1 MESSLAL
8 AIILTFIGIIIF
20 ILISKN
26 DLGVTTLKK
35 DPEAHTTLIGSVA
48 KGIPGTDILETGKV
62 KSQKIQLKMQFTTHE
77 DSSEEVIWSLILNN
91 LTSNLSTEASAAT
104 SSFYRTEDGIEC
116 SVRKK
121 NGALIASCYSESDRM
136 GKRRWTIDLK

>member
-8 AIILTFIGIIIF
+8 AIILTFVGIMIF

-48 KGIPGTDILETGKV
+48 KGIPGTDILEVGKV
-62 KSQKIQLKMQFTTHE
+62 QNTE
-77 DSSEEVIWSLILNN
+77 DS
-91 LTSNLSTEASAAT
+91 TENA
-104 SSFYRTEDGIEC
+104 FH
-116 SVRKK
+116 
-121 NGALIASCYSESDRM
+121 N
-136 GKRRWTIDLK
+136 

>member
-8 AIILTFIGIIIF
+8 AIILTFVGIIIF

-48 KGIPGTDILETGKV
+48 KGIPGTDVLETK
-62 KSQKIQLKMQFTTHE
+62 TTQ
-77 DSSEEVIWSLILNN
+77 IPKN
-91 LTSNLSTEASAAT
+91 TS
-104 SSFYRTEDGIEC
+104 
-116 SVRKK
+116 K
-121 NGALIASCYSESDRM
+121 NAVHN
-136 GKRRWTIDLK
+136 

>member
-35 DPEAHTTLIGSVA
+35 DPEAHKTLIGSVA
-48 KGIPGTDILETGKV
+48 KGIPRTDILEIGKV
-62 KSQKIQLKMQFTTHE
+62 QITK
-77 DSSEEVIWSLILNN
+77 D
-91 LTSNLSTEASAAT
+91 STENAVHNS
-104 SSFYRTEDGIEC
+104 
-116 SVRKK
+116 
-121 NGALIASCYSESDRM
+121 
-136 GKRRWTIDLK
+136 

>member
-26 DLGVTTLKK
+26 DLDVTTLKK

-62 KSQKIQLKMQFTTHE
+62 QITK
-77 DSSEEVIWSLILNN
+77 DS
-91 LTSNLSTEASAAT
+91 T
-104 SSFYRTEDGIEC
+104 
-116 SVRKK
+116 K
-121 NGALIASCYSESDRM
+121 NAVHNS
-136 GKRRWTIDLK
+136 

>member
-48 KGIPGTDILETGKV
+48 KGIPGSDILDTGKF
-62 KSQKIQLKMQFTTHE
+62 QTTK
-77 DSSEEVIWSLILNN
+77 D
-91 LTSNLSTEASAAT
+91 STENA
-104 SSFYRTEDGIEC
+104 
-116 SVRKK
+116 VH
-121 NGALIASCYSESDRM
+121 N
-136 GKRRWTIDLK
+136 

>member
-8 AIILTFIGIIIF
+8 SIILTFVGIIIF

-48 KGIPGTDILETGKV
+48 KGIPGTDVLETNT
-62 KSQKIQLKMQFTTHE
+62 IQIPK
-77 DSSEEVIWSLILNN
+77 N
-91 LTSNLSTEASAAT
+91 TS
-104 SSFYRTEDGIEC
+104 
-116 SVRKK
+116 K
-121 NGALIASCYSESDRM
+121 NAVQN
-136 GKRRWTIDLK
+136 